1 MNPYIIGS
9 LVLILSFTHYYAMG
23 VGEDRQTAKQNERH
37 LKEIKKLNRDLTNQR
52 VEKNLIVQRGIERQ
66 RELTIKIQS
75 TRKEVQKH
83 VQAAI
88 KNNAVVDC
96 YTPEWM
102 STRNDLIRSEMRKDR
117 PKPADKAESPPNT
130 RISKK
135 HRSLPDGYPDHYD
148 IIAELT

>member
-1 MNPYIIGS
+1 MNPYIIAGI
-9 LVLILSFTHYYAMG
+9 LVVFVSYTWALVE
-23 VGEDRQTAKQNERH
+23 VGKELQSGEQNKTH
-37 LKEIKKLNRDLTNQR
+37 LKEIKKLNHDLAKQR

-66 RELTIKIQS
+66 RALTIKIQS
-75 TRKEVQKH
+75 TRNEVQKH

-102 STRNDLIRSEMRKDR
+102 STRNDLIRSEVRGDR
-117 PKPADKAESPPNT
+117 PKPADKARTTDNT

-135 HRSLPDGYPDHYD
+135 HRSLPDRYPDHYD